1 MTIEEVFK
9 NKDLILA
16 KKKSALKRGDVVL
29 NVSTSENP
37 IVVTKADGEGNNP
50 ELLKV
55 KVVIN
60 TTNIIDSHMD
70 CHIKGIWK
78 KSLSE
83 LKQVFLLQEHEMEFD
98 KIICDSAIDKLNVNT
113 ENRTFKSLGFDIEGS
128 TEALV
133 FEAEIKREVNP
144 FMFDLYKKG
153 RVNNHSVGMRYVKIF
168 LCVNNEEPMYSSEK
182 ANWDKYYPQVAN
194 KEIADAKGYFWAV
207 TEAQVVEGSAVV
219 KGSNYATPTLS
230 IEAVSDNTSNE
241 NKSEPSNDTQKETK
255 NYLYY

>member
-29 NVSTSENP
+29 NVSTPENP
-37 IVVTKADGEGNNP
+37 IVVNKEESDGNTDID
-50 ELLKV
+50 LLKV

-98 KIICDSAIDKLNVNT
+98 KIIADSTLDKLSVNT
-113 ENRTFKSLGFDIEGS
+113 ESRTFKSLGLDLEGS

-133 FEAEIKREVNP
+133 FDAEIKRDVNP
-144 FMFDLYKKG
+144 YMFDLYKKG
-153 RVNNHSVGMRYVKIF
+153 RINQHSVGMKYQKIF
-168 LCVNNEEPMYSSEK
+168 LCVKNEDPMYSSEK

-194 KEIADAKGYFWAV
+194 KDVADARGYFWAV
-207 TEAQVVEGSAVV
+207 TEAQIVEGSAVV

-230 IEAVSDNTSNE
+230 IEAVQDTSNE
-241 NKSEPSNDTQKETK
+241 NKSEPSNDTQQESK